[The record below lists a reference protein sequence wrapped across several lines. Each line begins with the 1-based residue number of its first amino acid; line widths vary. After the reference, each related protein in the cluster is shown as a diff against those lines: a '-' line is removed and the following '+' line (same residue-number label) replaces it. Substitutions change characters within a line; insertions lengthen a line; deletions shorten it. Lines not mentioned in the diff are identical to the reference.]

1 MDMTERLTAIEDIKA
16 LKARYF
22 RCMDLKDWPG
32 LQAVFAPDVVC
43 DFRDSTGTRDET
55 LLTHGA
61 ALYVKNLAPILENIV
76 TTHHGHMPEIEITS
90 PTTATGIWA
99 MEDLLWV
106 QEGAPVTY
114 KTMRGFGHYLET
126 YEKRDGVWEIKT
138 ISLNRLRVEV
148 T

>member
-1 MDMTERLTAIEDIKA
+1 MDTTERLAAIEQIKA

-22 RCMDLKDWPG
+22 RCMDEKDWPG

-43 DFRDSTGTRDET
+43 DFRDSTGARNES
-55 LLTHGA
+55 LLTQGA

-90 PTTATGIWA
+90 HTTAKGIWA

-106 QEGAPVTY
+106 QDGAPVSY
-114 KTMRGFGHYLET
+114 KTMRGFGHYHET
-126 YEKRDGVWEIKT
+126 YEKRNGNWEIKT
-138 ISLNRLRVEV
+138 IRLSRLRVDL

>member
-1 MDMTERLTAIEDIKA
+1 MDTAERLQAIEEIKQ

-22 RCMDLKDWPG
+22 RCMDEKDWAG
-32 LQAVFAPDVVC
+32 LEAVFAPDLVA
-43 DFRDSTGTRDET
+43 DFRDSTGTRDES

-61 ALYVKNLAPILENIV
+61 ALYVKNLAPILEKIT

-90 PTTATGIWA
+90 ATTATGIWA

-106 QEGAPVTY
+106 GEGAPVPY
-114 KTMRGFGHYLET
+114 KTMRGFGHYHET
-126 YEKRDGVWEIKT
+126 YEKIDGAWVIKT
-138 ISLNRLRVEV
+138 TRLSRLRVEV